1 MSDSNDICAH
11 CGAPR
16 AAGYGACKFC
26 GTVFARAQ
34 QTSAQENVVP
44 CSKCRT
50 VNEWGAQKCV
60 QCQTWIVV
68 QCVFCSS
75 LSPHH
80 LPACLRCHETFAGA
94 PERFQQRQAQQQGQQ
109 RMAVMGTVGN
119 VAASFLGAAA
129 GMAVGGAWSGNG
141 YRNEGYRHH
150 GYQGHHRSFDEG
162 GYGSRDDVGFCG
174 SSSVE
179 GSRQSNW
186 DTSGGGGGGGLL
198 DSLFGGDSGGN
209 SFGGDSGGN
218 SFGGDSGGNSFGGD
232 SGGSSDSTGD
242 AGGDGGGLMDDL
254 FSGGGSDDS

>member
-34 QTSAQENVVP
+34 QTTTQENAIP
-44 CSKCRT
+44 CPRCRT

-60 QCQTWIVV
+60 QCQAWVVV
-68 QCVFCSS
+68 QCLFCSS
-75 LSPHH
+75 LSPQH
-80 LPACLRCHETFAGA
+80 LPACLRCHEAFAGA

-129 GMAVGGAWSGNG
+129 GMAVGGAWSGQG
-141 YRNEGYRHH
+141 YRHEGYPHH
-150 GYQGHHRSFDEG
+150 GYQGHHRSFDSD
-162 GYGSRDDVGFCG
+162 GYRSESRDDGGLFG
-174 SSSVE
+174 SGGGESS
-179 GSRQSNW
+179 GQGNW
-186 DTSGGGGGGGLL
+186 DTSSAGGSGGGLM
-198 DSLFGGDSGGN
+198 DSLFSGGDS
-209 SFGGDSGGN
+209 
-218 SFGGDSGGNSFGGD
+218 GGD

-242 AGGDGGGLMDDL
+242 AGGDGGGLMDSL
-254 FSGGGSDDS
+254 FSGGGGSDDS